1 MTEGRAVP
9 VKDLVLVPSLVTLAI
24 TLLRLVGELRDWSP
38 ALFSKAPGG
47 GGSLVGISWLIV
59 VFGFYF
65 GWRLARAGH
74 APAAPLKVTGL
85 SLLVVLAVGLA
96 SFAAGTVSQN
106 AFFAVFILGSLAALW
121 LTAGLWPALWRT
133 LLVYAFAAR
142 IPVALVM
149 LAAILG
155 NWGTH
160 YDVPPP
166 NFPDTYAPLV
176 KWFLIGLVPQLT
188 IWIYMTV
195 LGGLFFG
202 GLAAALARRR

>member
-1 MTEGRAVP
+1 MTEERAVP
-9 VKDLVLVPSLVTLAI
+9 VKDLVLVPSLITLAI
-24 TLLRLVGELRDWSP
+24 TLLRLVGELQNWSP

-47 GGSLVGISWLIV
+47 GASLVGVSWLIV

-74 APAAPLKVTGL
+74 APASPLKVAGL
-85 SLLVVLAVGLA
+85 SLLVVLAVGLV

-106 AFFAVFILGSLAALW
+106 VFFGVFILGSLAALW
-121 LTAGLWPALWRT
+121 LTAGLWPALWKT

-142 IPVALVM
+142 IPVVLVM

-166 NFPDTYAPLV
+166 NFPDTYTPLV
-176 KWFLIGLVPQLT
+176 KWFLIGLVPQMT